1 MNLNFWP
8 KMYYSGGGGGGGS
21 GGGGGGAGGGGAGG
35 GGSAGGGAGGYG
47 GGAGAGGGGGTGGG
61 AAGEQPPREP
71 TPVGAFRFNT
81 DTSKLEYY
89 DGNQW
94 VNVTTTSPEQLTGG
108 TRGIFWGYNTGND
121 EIDFVNIS
129 STGNATD
136 FGNLGTSKRTGRSTS
151 SRVKGLL
158 AGGRTSS
165 SPTFTNDV
173 EAIIISSTGNAFD
186 FGVNLSNSKRAGFAV
201 SDGQRGI
208 FGGGYTPTSLN
219 VMEFTTI
226 ATASN
231 FVDFGDLRYTN
242 SYLADGNSPV
252 RGVITCTGP
261 NAAFIDYIT
270 TSTLGNSTGFGNM
283 NNQRIDATGVS
294 NAVRLAMMG
303 GQTVPG
309 NAFSN
314 QIDFITISTLG
325 DAVDFGDLPNGR
337 QGNAGANSSTR
348 GLSAGGGPGSN
359 TNIDYLEI
367 MTTGNA
373 LDFGDLN
380 AGAYEAGGCSNGHGG
395 LG

>member
-1 MNLNFWP
+1 M
-8 KMYYSGGGGGGGS
+8 
-21 GGGGGGAGGGGAGG
+21 
-35 GGSAGGGAGGYG
+35 
-47 GGAGAGGGGGTGGG
+47 T
-61 AAGEQPPREP
+61 EQRPIQP
-71 TPVGAFRFNT
+71 TPVGALRFNT
-81 DTSKLEYY
+81 DTAKLEYF
-89 DGNQW
+89 DGNQY
-94 VNVTTTSPEQLTGG
+94 VNITIDSPEQNTGG
-108 TRGIFWGYNTGND
+108 TRGIFWGYNITND

-136 FGNLGTSKRTGRSTS
+136 FGNLGATKRTGRSTS

-158 AGGRTSS
+158 AGGRPNS
-165 SPTFTNDV
+165 SPNFTNDV
-173 EAIIISSTGNAFD
+173 EAIIISSQGNAFD
-186 FGVNLSNSKRAGFAV
+186 FGVNLSNSKRAGFAI

-208 FGGGYTPTSLN
+208 FGGGYTPTHLN

-242 SYLADGNSPV
+242 SYLGDGNSPV
-252 RGVITCTGP
+252 RGVISGTGP
-261 NAAFIDYIT
+261 VAGFMDFITI
-270 TSTLGNSTGFGNM
+270 STLGNSAGFGSLSSD
-283 NNQRIDATGVS
+283 RFDATGVS
-294 NAVRLAMMG
+294 NAVRVVFMA

-309 NAFSN
+309 GTIVNTM
-314 QIDFITISTLG
+314 DYITISTLG
-325 DAVDFGDLPNGR
+325 DAADFGDLTNAR

>member
-1 MNLNFWP
+1 M
-8 KMYYSGGGGGGGS
+8 
-21 GGGGGGAGGGGAGG
+21 
-35 GGSAGGGAGGYG
+35 
-47 GGAGAGGGGGTGGG
+47 T
-61 AAGEQPPREP
+61 EQPPIQP

-81 DTSKLEYY
+81 DSAKLEYF
-89 DGNQW
+89 DGNQY
-94 VNVTTTSPEQLTGG
+94 VNITTDSPEQHTGG
-108 TRGIFWGYNTGND
+108 TRGIFWGYNTTND

-136 FGNLGTSKRTGRSTS
+136 FGNLGTTKRTGRSTS

-158 AGGRTSS
+158 AGGRTNS
-165 SPTFTNDV
+165 SPNFTNDV

-186 FGVNLSNSKRAGFAV
+186 FGVNLSNSKRAGFAI

-208 FGGGYTPTSLN
+208 FGGGYTPTALN

-226 ATASN
+226 GSASN

-261 NAAFIDYIT
+261 ASEFMDFITI
-270 TSTLGNSTGFGNM
+270 STLGNSAGFGNM
-283 NNQRIDATGVS
+283 ATGRIDATGVS
-294 NAVRLAMMG
+294 NAVRLVMMG

-309 NAFSN
+309 GTIVN

-325 DAVDFGDLPNGR
+325 DAADFGDLTNAR

-380 AGAYEAGGCSNGHGG
+380 AGAYEAAGCSNGHGG

>member
-21 GGGGGGAGGGGAGG
+21 GGGGGGAGGGGGGAGG
-35 GGSAGGGAGGYG
+35 AAGGGAGGYG
-47 GGAGAGGGGGTGGG
+47 GGAGIGGAGTGGG
-61 AAGEQPPREP
+61 AAGEQPPEEP

-81 DTSKLEYY
+81 DSSSLEYW

-94 VNVTTTSPEQLTGG
+94 VDITTTSPEQHTGG
-108 TRGIFWGYNTGND
+108 TRGIFWGYNIDDD

-136 FGNLGTSKRTGRSTS
+136 FGNLGTTKRTGRSTA

-158 AGGRTSS
+158 AGGRTNS
-165 SPTFTNDV
+165 SPNFTNDV

-219 VMEFTTI
+219 VIEFTTI

-261 NAAFIDYIT
+261 TAGFMDYIT
-270 TSTLGNSTGFGNM
+270 MSTLGNSASFGDM
-283 NNQRIDATGVS
+283 LTDRIDATGVS
-294 NAVRLAMMG
+294 NAVRLVMMG
-303 GQTVPG
+303 GQTIPA

-325 DAVDFGDLPNGR
+325 NAAEFGDLTDAR
-337 QGNAGANSSTR
+337 QGVAGANSATR
-348 GLSAGGGPGSN
+348 GLSAGGGPGSQN
-359 TNIDYLEI
+359 NIDYLQI
-367 MTTGNA
+367 MSTGDA
-373 LDFGDLN
+373 IDFGDLN
-380 AGAYEAGGCSNGHGG
+380 DGAYEAGGCSNGHGG